1 MAKKASKPP
10 AKKSKTPA
18 KKPHRTI
25 EAQVAGEA
33 ALEQAMEAAA
43 IATENA
49 KAAVDDAVA
58 TVDRIA
64 RKPRLSAKDLVIP
77 SVWRDGGYLVLA
89 YEHEV
94 SKKGAE
100 QVRFFSSFDGEH
112 ATDPA
117 SFVAR
122 MSGMEE
128 AISPARLALNLLARL
143 RVGVCQ
149 MRVKTERIFAAM
161 LTVEELAKMSERQLA
176 DEYRR
181 IMGEGPARIKADVR
195 EKRIQEMIDK
205 VRSDAAKSS
214 DETST
219 EGKAGDEMSTTKT
232 KGKKAAKKP
241 AAKKA
246 AAKGKTPAATKPVKA
261 DSANP
266 FREGSIKAAGFDYFL
281 KHQDDRAKCIEF
293 MVGKGAAAASAA
305 SWLSAFRKV

>member
-10 AKKSKTPA
+10 AKTSKAPT
-18 KKPHRTI
+18 KKKAPRSRSI
-25 EAQVAGEA
+25 ETQVAEEA
-33 ALEQAMEAAA
+33 ELEQAMEAAA
-43 IATENA
+43 IAAESA
-49 KAAVDDAVA
+49 KVAVDDAVA
-58 TVDRIA
+58 AVAVAT
-64 RKPRLSAKDLVIP
+64 RKPRYSAKDLVIP
-77 SVWRDGGYLVLA
+77 SVWREGGYLVLA
-89 YEHEV
+89 YALGKREDV
-94 SKKGAE
+94 LY
-100 QVRFFSSFDGEH
+100 FSTQDGEH